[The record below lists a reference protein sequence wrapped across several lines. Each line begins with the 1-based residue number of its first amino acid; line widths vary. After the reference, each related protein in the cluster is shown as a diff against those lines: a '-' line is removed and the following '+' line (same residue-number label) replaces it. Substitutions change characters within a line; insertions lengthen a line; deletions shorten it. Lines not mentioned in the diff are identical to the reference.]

1 MRKGITSLPDSL
13 GNLKSLIGLYLDHSS
28 IKELPSS
35 VGLLSHLKFFTAS
48 NCKSLCEL
56 PNSMSSL
63 SSLVR
68 LCLQGTSVSELNFQ
82 LGNFK
87 SLEKLEMRDC
97 TSIRSLPSSIGNMV
111 CLTTLNLCNTSITE
125 LPDSIGL
132 LERLWELKLHN
143 CLNLHYLPTSIGSLK
158 SLCYLYM
165 DETAVSE
172 LPNEIGMLSSLKLL
186 KMRKKPRAGEDEL
199 LDMVDLHV
207 GGRSKRVTLPESFSN
222 LSSLEFL
229 DAHAWKIS
237 GKISDD
243 FQNLSALEKLDLEH
257 NDFCSLPSSVK
268 RLCVLKD
275 LFLRNC
281 RKLKFLPEL
290 PSSLVVYNQLQG
302 VLAFYK
308 KDSLR
313 HMKYLCVPGSDLPD
327 WFIQEV
333 PNVSTRKHCDIKGVI
348 IGIVLSLDQQVEDN
362 FRNKVPAI
370 VDIQATLTKPGDP
383 KPKHKNTLNLLG
395 VPDTDEDQLYLCQF
409 QEYSSFTF
417 MLEEGDGVQVAIR
430 EHPRFNG
437 LKLKKHG
444 IHLIFENEDNFDDND
459 EDLFDE
465 SQQSVSKKLD
475 NFFNSL

>member
-1 MRKGITSLPDSL
+1 MCKGITSLPDSL

-56 PNSMSSL
+56 PNCMSSL

-143 CLNLHYLPTSIGSLK
+143 CLNLHYLPASIGSLK

-172 LPNEIGMLSSLKLL
+172 LPNEIGMLSSLKQL

-207 GGRSKRVTLPESFSN
+207 GGRSKRVTLPGSFSN

-257 NDFCSLPSSVK
+257 NDFCSLPSSLK

-275 LFLRNC
+275 LFLPNC

-290 PSSLVVYNQLQG
+290 PSSLVRLNAANCSALEKIASISNLEYLEELQFSNCKKITDIPG
-302 VLAFYK
+302 LESWKSLVRLYTISCKACLPSIK
-308 KDSLR
+308 RWISKDSLR

-370 VDIQATLTKPGDP
+370 VDTSNAYQTRIYQDKFHRQLI
-383 KPKHKNTLNLLG
+383 LL
-395 VPDTDEDQLYLCQF
+395 LYLQ
-409 QEYSSFTF
+409 
-417 MLEEGDGVQVAIR
+417 AKA
-430 EHPRFNG
+430 N
-437 LKLKKHG
+437 
-444 IHLIFENEDNFDDND
+444 EN
-459 EDLFDE
+459 LTR
-465 SQQSVSKKLD
+465 LT
-475 NFFNSL
+475 